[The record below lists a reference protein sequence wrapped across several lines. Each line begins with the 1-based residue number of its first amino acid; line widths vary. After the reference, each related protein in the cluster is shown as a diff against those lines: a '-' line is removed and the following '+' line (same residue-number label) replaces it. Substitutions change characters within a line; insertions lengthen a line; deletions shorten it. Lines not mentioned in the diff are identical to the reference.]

1 MAKKETTPV
10 TAGAG
15 DATATATTQ
24 ITPSPSALR
33 VIWREFLKDKV
44 AIASAIIA
52 IVIILAAVIVGTM
65 NSGALTTNVNIL
77 DRYLAPGVDGHILGT
92 DEGGRDIF
100 RYLFVAARNSIG
112 IGVSVAVLVEII
124 GIIVGTI
131 AGYFGGWI
139 DNVIMRV
146 VDFWMVLPSN
156 LIIIVLVTIVP
167 HYNGFKL
174 VVIMTAFSW
183 MTTVRLIRSQVLSQG
198 RRDYVLASK
207 TSGTGN
213 FKIMFGGVLPN
224 ISSIIITDVT
234 LTIASSIG
242 LESGLA
248 FLGFGLPNS
257 TPSLGTLIGYAT
269 NPEVVVDRWW
279 VWLPAALLLLAL
291 SLSINFVGQA
301 LKRAA
306 DSRQRR
312 G

>member
-1 MAKKETTPV
+1 MTMAKEDTPTTDTQVPET
-10 TAGAG
+10 AIA
-15 DATATATTQ
+15 A
-24 ITPSPSALR
+24 SPSAFR
-33 VIWREFLKDKV
+33 VIVREFLKDKGAIV
-44 AIASAIIA
+44 ALVIAILIIA
-52 IVIILAAVIVGTM
+52 AALIVGTM
-65 NSGALTTNVNIL
+65 NSGELTTNVNVL
-77 DRYLAPGVDGHILGT
+77 DRYMAPGVNGHILGT

-112 IGVSVAVLVEII
+112 IGVSVAILIEFI
-124 GIIVGTI
+124 GIVLGTI
-131 AGYFGGWI
+131 SGYFGGMV

-146 VDFWMVLPSN
+146 VDFWMVLPSM
-156 LIIIVLVTIVP
+156 LLIIVLVTIVP
-167 HYNGFKL
+167 HYDGFKL
-174 VVIMTAFSW
+174 VMIMTAFSW
-183 MTTVRLIRSQVLSQG
+183 MTTTRLVRSQVLSQG
-198 RRDYVLASK
+198 RRDYVYASK
-207 TSGTGN
+207 TSGTSN
-213 FKIMFGGVLPN
+213 FKIMFAGVLPN
-224 ISSIIITDVT
+224 ISSIIITDLT

-269 NPEVVVDRWW
+269 NPEVTIDRWW
-279 VWLPAALLLLAL
+279 VWLPAALVLLGL